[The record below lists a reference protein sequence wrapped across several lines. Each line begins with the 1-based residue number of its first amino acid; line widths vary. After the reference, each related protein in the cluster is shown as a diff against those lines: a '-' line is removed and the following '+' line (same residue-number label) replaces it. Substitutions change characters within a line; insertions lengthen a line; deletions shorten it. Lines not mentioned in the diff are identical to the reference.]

1 MTIGYFSHMLPAMMD
16 FTGTPTIST
25 FTVAPESAGGRLDKF
40 LHEQLPSLTRNQ
52 VQVLIAAGQVK
63 CGDSTLWHKNYT
75 TKPGETYV
83 ISIPQ
88 PKPTHIMAVAIP
100 LDIIYE
106 DKHLLVINKPSGMTV
121 HPGAGTK
128 EDTLVHALVAH
139 CGDSLSGIGGVAR
152 PGLIHR
158 LDRDTTGLLVI
169 AKNDRAHISLSDQL
183 RNRDI
188 SRGYSAI
195 CWSVPDHARG
205 TLETGIGRSV
215 RNRQKMAI
223 YTKSSTKAKLAITHY
238 ELLEKLA
245 DGGASL
251 VRFKLETGRTHQ
263 IRVHATHL
271 KFPIM
276 GDKTYGNPL
285 GKMLAKMTS
294 EQREAAKAFPRQAL
308 HAQTLT
314 FVHPVTGK
322 TLSLK
327 ADFPK
332 DFEALLETLRD

>member
-1 MTIGYFSHMLPAMMD
+1 MMD
-16 FTGTPTIST
+16 FTGTPTLHSFAT
-25 FTVAPESAGGRLDKF
+25 TAETAGGRLDKF

-52 VQVLIAAGQVK
+52 VQVLIAAGQVRCK
-63 CGDSTLWHKNYT
+63 DVVLWHKNYT
-75 TKPGETYV
+75 TKPGETYD
-83 ISIPQ
+83 IAIPQ
-88 PKPTHIMAVAIP
+88 PKPTHITPNAIP
-100 LDIIYE
+100 LNIVYE
-106 DKHLLVINKPSGMTV
+106 DAHLLVINKASGMTV

-169 AKNDRAHISLSDQL
+169 AKNDRAHIALSEQL
-183 RNRDI
+183 RKRDI
-188 SRGYSAI
+188 SRGYVAI
-195 CWSVPDHARG
+195 CWNIPEHARG
-205 TLETGIGRSV
+205 TLETGIGRSQ

-223 YTKSSTKAKLAITHY
+223 YTKNSTKAKIAITHY

-251 VRFKLETGRTHQ
+251 MRFKLETGRTHQ

-285 GKMLAKMTS
+285 GKMLAKMTP

-308 HAQTLT
+308 HAQTLSFT
-314 FVHPVTGK
+314 HPVSGK
-322 TLSLK
+322 ILNLK
-327 ADFPK
+327 ANFPK
-332 DFEALLETLRD
+332 DFEALLETLRS

>member
-1 MTIGYFSHMLPAMMD
+1 MMD
-16 FTGTPTIST
+16 FSGEPTIYE
-25 FTVAPESAGGRLDKF
+25 FTVPAEAAGVRLDKF

-52 VQVLIAAGQVK
+52 VQVLIAAGKVR
-63 CGDSTLWHKNYT
+63 CGDVVLWRKNYEI
-75 TKPGETYV
+75 KPGETYV
-83 ISIPQ
+83 VTVPQ
-88 PKPTHIMAVAIP
+88 PKPTHIIGNAIP

-106 DKHLLVINKPSGMTV
+106 DEHLLVINKASGMTV

-139 CGDSLSGIGGVAR
+139 CGESLSGIGGVAR

-169 AKNDRAHISLSDQL
+169 AKNDRAHIALSEQL
-183 RNRDI
+183 RRRDI
-188 SRGYSAI
+188 SRGYAAI
-195 CWSVPDHARG
+195 CWSAPEHARG
-205 TLETGIGRSV
+205 MIETGIGRSL
-215 RNRQKMAI
+215 RNRQKMTI
-223 YTKSSTKAKLAITHY
+223 YGKNSPQGKLAITHY
-238 ELLEKLA
+238 ELLETLA

-285 GKMLAKMTS
+285 GKMLAKMTP

-308 HAQTLT
+308 HAQTLSFT
-314 FVHPVTGK
+314 HPISGK
-322 TLSLK
+322 ALNLK
-327 ADFPK
+327 ANFPK
-332 DFEALLETLRD
+332 DFETLLEVLRT